1 MLLLRL
7 RQRYYTVRDV
17 QTKDL
22 KLRGWN
28 GLKGERERK
37 RERKEK
43 RNLPL
48 PEDTLFYYFYYYF
61 HLPWELRRA
70 LNDARRPIIFDLFSC
85 ERRAGWLFPAALI
98 ILRWWGIFFNLRRCH
113 PQVINR
119 RFFCR
124 VWSRLFSEAFGLIAK
139 SSSSIT
145 TANGIPFWL
154 DCVDDSD
161 KGIFNQPFGS
171 NQDFSF

>member
-28 GLKGERERK
+28 GLKGERGKENE
-37 RERKEK
+37 ERKEFHAN
-43 RNLPL
+43 RNLPPL
-48 PEDTLFYYFYYYF
+48 AEDTLFYYFYYYF
-61 HLPWELRRA
+61 HLPWELCRA

-85 ERRAGWLFPAALI
+85 DRRAGWLFPAALI
-98 ILRWWGIFFNLRRCH
+98 IPRWWGIFFNLRRCH

-119 RFFCR
+119 RFFCW
-124 VWSRLFSEAFGLIAK
+124 VEPSLFYALESLIAK
-139 SSSSIT
+139 LFLTKENDNNI
-145 TANGIPFWL
+145 
-154 DCVDDSD
+154 
-161 KGIFNQPFGS
+161 
-171 NQDFSF
+171 